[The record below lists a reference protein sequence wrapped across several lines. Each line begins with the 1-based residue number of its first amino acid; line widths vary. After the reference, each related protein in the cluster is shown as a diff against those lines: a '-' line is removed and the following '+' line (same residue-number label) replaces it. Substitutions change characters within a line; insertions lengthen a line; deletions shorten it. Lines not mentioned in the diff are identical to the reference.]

1 MIGWRAL
8 SRRCP
13 SAVVDVGDA
22 GTAPTRLEEVT
33 IPTPPAPTGPQAGG
47 ANAQRSRIDVLRD
60 SPNVRRYLIGGA
72 VSFVGSFGQGFAQ
85 VLLVLRLS
93 DNKTAVPLI
102 IALQTVPLLVLGT
115 WGGTIADRF
124 DNRTVLLVTSVVSAA
139 VAGVLGVFVSTGHA
153 SVLVVDI
160 FAVLLGTVAVFE
172 RPAAQA
178 ILSELVPP
186 DDVGAAV
193 TMNAMLAPI
202 ARLLGPPLAS
212 GLTAFAG
219 LAFAFYGNALSYVVL
234 LWALLRLR
242 RSEMFP
248 RRRATARKG
257 LVKAGFIYA
266 RHDPVVGPALFMMFV
281 VGLAAFNFQSVL
293 PLMSKFTF
301 SLNPADSHDAGLT
314 ALVQTISAV
323 GSLFAG
329 VAIGWIRK
337 PTLASQAI
345 WAIVFGAVLM
355 AFAASPSYWW
365 WAAIAFPV
373 GIVATGFTTLTTSIL
388 QSSTRPDMLGR
399 VMALFTIAFMG
410 TTPLGAA
417 AVAALAS
424 TFNARA
430 PFVVGG
436 SVTVLGGV
444 VLLLRSKR
452 VVAVRPA

>member
-1 MIGWRAL
+1 M
-8 SRRCP
+8 
-13 SAVVDVGDA
+13 
-22 GTAPTRLEEVT
+22 TAPDTQGPTTRQT
-33 IPTPPAPTGPQAGG
+33 
-47 ANAQRSRIDVLRD
+47 RSRLDVLRD

-93 DNKTAVPLI
+93 NNKTAVPLI
-102 IALQTVPLLVLGT
+102 IALQTVPLLLLGS
-115 WGGTIADRF
+115 WGGTIADRV
-124 DNRTVLLVTSVVSAA
+124 DNRTVLLITSVVSAA
-139 VAGVLGVFVSTGHA
+139 IACVLGVFVSTGHA
-153 SVLVVDI
+153 SVLVVTI
-160 FAVLLGTVAVFE
+160 FAVLLGVVAVFE

-186 DDVGAAV
+186 EDVGPAV

-234 LWALLRLR
+234 LWALLRVR

-248 RRRATARKG
+248 RRRATAGKG
-257 LVKAGFIYA
+257 LVKAGFVYA
-266 RHDPVVGPALFMMFV
+266 RHDPVVGPTLLMMFV

-301 SLNPADSHDAGLT
+301 GLNPANNHDAGLT

-329 VAIGWIRK
+329 IAIGWIRK
-337 PTLASQAI
+337 PTLASQAV
-345 WAIVFGAVLM
+345 WAIVFGAALL

-399 VMALFTIAFMG
+399 VMALFSIAFMG

-417 AVAALAS
+417 AVAGLAS
-424 TFNARA
+424 VFNARA

-436 SVTVLGGV
+436 SVTALGGI
-444 VLLLRSKR
+444 VLLLRSQR
-452 VVAVRPA
+452 VVAVRPT